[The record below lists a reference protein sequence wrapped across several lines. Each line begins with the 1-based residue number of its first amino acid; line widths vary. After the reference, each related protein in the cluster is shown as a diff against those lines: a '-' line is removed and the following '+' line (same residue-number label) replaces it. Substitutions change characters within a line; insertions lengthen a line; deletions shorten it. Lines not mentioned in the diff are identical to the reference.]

1 MSKSH
6 YYFSTHTTNPSIYK
20 RLEAFKES
28 KKLSEEGLEMLD
40 LLLEEYQKR
49 DKNFSVKDF
58 CSDFITKYEEELY
71 EHVDL
76 ETLDLNE
83 FLLNFIGYSKKW
95 GASTRSFGEN
105 SKLLADKIT
114 EKDLIE
120 EMVNPN
126 KSLKKL
132 LDASG
137 GDLSAVKPFLPALM
151 ISLKTNTRDR
161 SKMQFKHTGEFCFDF
176 DKFKDNEEATFW
188 MEKVFDGMEII
199 KPYLSF
205 ISPRGKGFKLFCKVE
220 TSSEDFIKDFKS
232 EDRDV
237 VIKHHKTWYEGARKE
252 LIKNFPLLEDKFD
265 ESTNDPTRLTY
276 IPFVADE
283 ANGLKYKPNRISN
296 YAAIV
301 KQERELA
308 HQKLKSDIAKNLK
321 EVNQIMKEQGISSQE
336 EAYYIFKKKEII
348 PFDLEAETE
357 KFEKVIEYLEELS
370 NKDSVVARFVSEH
383 FNDYHT
389 LHKLSWVL
397 YGVFGDLAI
406 DNLLKLVPEGSNKKD
421 ENHGDYRWT
430 ARSKHDYTAEQLK
443 SMTPA
448 PFYSI
453 VRKLEEVDEFIY
465 ENFGL
470 STTDKTE
477 IKLLNDYYDTYVR
490 HLNLEAAGNENAD
503 TSEFLDDITR
513 YIEKKKIRLPLIK
526 ELETIKPEFTL
537 GPNDYLDKNVM
548 HDLFQNK
555 YVDKKI
561 FQLRSQCGK

>member
-1 MSKSH
+1 MCKSH

-20 RLEAFKES
+20 WLEAFKES
-28 KKLSEEGLEMLD
+28 ENLSEEGLDMLNS
-40 LLLEEYQKR
+40 LIEKYQTR
-49 DKNFSVKDF
+49 NKNLSVKDF
-58 CSDFITKYEEELY
+58 CSNFIMKYKEELN
-71 EHVDL
+71 EHIVL
-76 ETLDLNE
+76 KASSLNE
-83 FLLNFIGYSKKW
+83 FLYNYIGYAQQW
-95 GASTRSFGEN
+95 GASTKSFGKN
-105 SKLLADKIT
+105 SKLLADQIT
-114 EKDLIE
+114 ERDLID

-176 DKFKDNEEATFW
+176 DKFKDTQEAIFW
-188 MEKVFDGMEII
+188 MEKVFESTENI

-205 ISPRGKGFKLFCKVE
+205 ISPRGKGFKMFCKVDI
-220 TSSEDFIKDFKS
+220 SNEDFKNDFKS
-232 EDRDV
+232 EDPNV

-252 LIKNFPLLEDKFD
+252 LIEKFPFLKDKLD

-276 IPFVADE
+276 IPFVADKMSRF
-283 ANGLKYKPNRISN
+283 KYEPKRISN
-296 YAAIV
+296 YASIV

-308 HQKLKSDIAKNLK
+308 HQKLKNDIAKHQK

-336 EAYYIFKKKEII
+336 EAYYIFEKKKII
-348 PFDLEAETE
+348 PFDLVSETE
-357 KFEKVIEYLEELS
+357 KFEKVVEYIEELS
-370 NKDSVVARFVSEH
+370 NKDSVVAQFVSEH
-383 FNDYHT
+383 FDDYGT

-421 ENHGDYRWT
+421 VNHLDYRWT

-453 VRKLEEVDEFIY
+453 VRKLEEVDNFIY
-465 ENFGL
+465 ENFGM

-555 YVDKKI
+555 YPDKKI